1 MSTLTIRIPTKHDAR
16 AAGAWYLAMIVTGAI
31 GILYVP
37 MQIVDSDP
45 AAIANNL
52 VARADLVRIG
62 ILASI
67 VCQICFLF
75 LGLALC
81 RLFAGTDDR
90 QTRLMM
96 TFITV
101 AAPIAILNELFNV
114 AALVLAQSPSQL
126 ELAITCFVL
135 RQTGVAIA
143 GFFWG
148 LWLFPFGLLV
158 IRSGFV
164 PKLLGVFL
172 LVGGVAYLADSSLAL
187 FAPELRAEVSA
198 FLMVPLAIGELAMAV
213 WLLARGPRGPKPT
226 TNPTQ
231 RPHASFDATT

>member
-1 MSTLTIRIPTKHDAR
+1 MSTLTAPTKRDAR
-16 AAGAWYLAMIVTGAI
+16 AAGAWYLVMIVTGAI

-37 MQIVDSDP
+37 MQIVDGGP
-45 AAIANNL
+45 AAIADNL
-52 VARADLVRIG
+52 VAHADLVRLG

-67 VCQICFLF
+67 VCQVSFLF

-90 QTRLMM
+90 HARLMM
-96 TFITV
+96 TVIT
-101 AAPIAILNELFNV
+101 AAVPIAILNELFDV
-114 AALVLAQSPSQL
+114 AALMLAPSPNQL
-126 ELAITCFVL
+126 ELAITCFAL

-158 IRSGFV
+158 IRSGFA
-164 PKLLGVFL
+164 PKLLGGFL

-187 FAPELRAEVSA
+187 FAPELRAETSA
-198 FLMVPLAIGELAMAV
+198 FLMVPLAIGELAMVV
-213 WLLARGPRGPKPT
+213 WLLARGPKGAPNAKPGT
-226 TNPTQ
+226 
-231 RPHASFDATT
+231 HASLEARAGLS

>member
-1 MSTLTIRIPTKHDAR
+1 MSTLSPPTKHDAR

-37 MQIVDSDP
+37 MQMVDGGP
-45 AAIANNL
+45 AAIAGNL
-52 VARADLVRIG
+52 VERADLMRIG

-67 VCQICFLF
+67 ACQVSFLF

-96 TFITV
+96 TLIT
-101 AAPIAILNELFNV
+101 ASAPIAILNEIFNL
-114 AALVLAQSPSQL
+114 AALMLAQSPNQL
-126 ELAITCFVL
+126 ELAITCFAL

-158 IRSGFV
+158 IRSNFV

-172 LVGGVAYLADSSLAL
+172 LVGGVAYVADSTLAL
-187 FAPELRAEVSA
+187 FAPELRAETSL
-198 FLMVPLAIGELAMAV
+198 FLMMPLAIGELAMV
-213 WLLARGPRGPKPT
+213 IWLLARGPKRATGAGPGVRAPL
-226 TNPTQ
+226 Q
-231 RPHASFDATT
+231 AAT